1 MTISDPVFGTLEY
14 DFVWSKDTRI
24 NFLGNEVE
32 IALMVDGEEDGKFDE
47 EQYTAYQSLM
57 RNWEQLQRSFLQPI
71 LDYYQQKRYELGY
84 DIEFNEYYPLVE
96 TTVQLFEMIT
106 LDGIVVSYGDIY
118 EERDIGILFNC
129 TWDTENGVGI
139 RLLNEKITE
148 VGYQDVA
155 I

>member
-1 MTISDPVFGTLEY
+1 MLINNPVFGQIEY
-14 DFVWSKDTRI
+14 DHVWSKNLTI
-24 NFLGNEVE
+24 EFLGTEVE
-32 IALMVDGEEDGKFDE
+32 IALMIEGDEDGEFDE

-57 RNWEQLQRSFLQPI
+57 QNWNQLQQSLLKPI
-71 LDYYQQKRYELGY
+71 LDYYHQKRSELGY

-96 TTVQLFEMIT
+96 TTGQLLEMIR
-106 LDGIVVSYGDIY
+106 LDGIVVPYGDIY

-129 TWDTENGVGI
+129 TWDMENGLGL
-139 RLLNEKITE
+139 RLLDESVTE